1 VKPTDTNENNLPAPK
16 GLNITES
23 KTKLEY
29 TMSSYRQILYHIIFR
44 TKDSQK
50 TLNLENSEELYKYIW
65 GIIKGKNGVLYRI
78 NGMEDHIH
86 ILSDL
91 HPSIALADYL
101 RDIKTASS
109 IWLKECGKFP
119 QFNGWADGYA
129 AFTYAYSD
137 KETVINYIKNQ
148 REHHKTTTFEE
159 ELRKL
164 LIEHGVEINEKFF
177 L

>member
-1 VKPTDTNENNLPAPK
+1 
-16 GLNITES
+16 
-23 KTKLEY
+23 
-29 TMSSYRQILYHIIFR
+29 MSSYRQILYHIVFR
-44 TKDSQK
+44 TKGSLK
-50 TLNLENSEELYKYIW
+50 TLHLENSEELYKYIW
-65 GIIKGKNGVLYRI
+65 GIVKGKNGVLYRI

-91 HPSIALADYL
+91 HPTIALSDYL
-101 RDIKTASS
+101 RDMKTASS
-109 IWLKECGKFP
+109 IWLKESGKFP

-129 AFTYAYSD
+129 AFTYAYRD
-137 KETVINYIKNQ
+137 KETIINYIKNQ
-148 REHHKTTTFEE
+148 REHHKTISFEE

>member
-1 VKPTDTNENNLPAPK
+1 
-16 GLNITES
+16 
-23 KTKLEY
+23 
-29 TMSSYRQILYHIIFR
+29 MSSYRQILYHIVFR

-91 HPSIALADYL
+91 HPS
-101 RDIKTASS
+101 S
-109 IWLKECGKFP
+109 IWLKESGKFP

-129 AFTYAYSD
+129 AFTYSYSD

-148 REHHKTTTFEE
+148 REHHKTITFEE

-164 LIEHGVEINEKFF
+164 LTEHGVEINENFF
-177 L
+177 F

>member
-1 VKPTDTNENNLPAPK
+1 
-16 GLNITES
+16 
-23 KTKLEY
+23 
-29 TMSSYRQILYHIIFR
+29 MSSYRQILYHIIFR

-91 HPSIALADYL
+91 HPSITLADYL
-101 RDIKTASS
+101 RDMKTASS
-109 IWLKECGKFP
+109 IWLKESGKFP

-129 AFTYAYSD
+129 AFTYSYSD

-148 REHHKTTTFEE
+148 REHHKTITFEE

-164 LIEHGVEINEKFF
+164 LTEHGVEINENFF
-177 L
+177 F